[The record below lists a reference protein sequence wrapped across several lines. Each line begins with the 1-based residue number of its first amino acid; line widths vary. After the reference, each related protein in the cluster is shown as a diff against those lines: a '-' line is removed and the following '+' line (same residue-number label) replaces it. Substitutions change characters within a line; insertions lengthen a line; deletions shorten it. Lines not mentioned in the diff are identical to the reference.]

1 MKGKQL
7 LCAAMLLALPLV
19 SWGQERI
26 SEVFESIRK
35 ADGYRKSETN
45 IHSEKDSVQEET
57 KIVDFLL
64 DQGLWGLFDRIR
76 EAFEKDRGK
85 SYFEWSCYDP
95 MSSTN
100 TRAIWRIQR
109 GLGDDVIV
117 GEEKNSSFV
126 IMCFEDAKRKDCRT
140 VFSAEWWKA
149 EDPNY
154 KRGRFVYSYGKKPEA
169 QTAPSSAIHYEGR
182 LIPHVD
188 ADSILRKYSA
198 TMKYFDDK
206 GNLKVIS
213 DSIRELL
220 PRTNMAEGVFS
231 TFPDDSYFF
240 GSDADVPLNGSG
252 RDWTQ
257 KAIKR
262 MGKLNASE
270 WLRLFGLLTEQI
282 ANYTDKDNRDLIVA
296 AGLVLDL
303 CKNVPSKLN
312 LEERELCVG
321 RLQKIH
327 SSIKHDY
334 VRDILSLSI
343 QKLEP

>member
-7 LCAAMLLALPLV
+7 LCAAMLLVLPLV

-26 SEVFESIRK
+26 SEVFEQIRK

-76 EAFEKDRGK
+76 EAFEKDSGK

-154 KRGRFVYSYGKKPEA
+154 KRGRLVYSYGKKPEE
-169 QTAPSSAIHYEGR
+169 QTAPNSAIHYEGR

-220 PRTNMAEGVFS
+220 PRSNMAEGVFS
-231 TFPDDSYFF
+231 PFSDDSYFF

-252 RDWTQ
+252 KDWTQ

-303 CKNVPSKLN
+303 CKNVPSKLDF
-312 LEERELCVG
+312 EERELCVV

>member
-1 MKGKQL
+1 
-7 LCAAMLLALPLV
+7 
-19 SWGQERI
+19 
-26 SEVFESIRK
+26 
-35 ADGYRKSETN
+35 
-45 IHSEKDSVQEET
+45 
-57 KIVDFLL
+57 
-64 DQGLWGLFDRIR
+64 
-76 EAFEKDRGK
+76 
-85 SYFEWSCYDP
+85 
-95 MSSTN
+95 
-100 TRAIWRIQR
+100 
-109 GLGDDVIV
+109 
-117 GEEKNSSFV
+117 
-126 IMCFEDAKRKDCRT
+126 MCFEDAKRKDCRT

-154 KRGRFVYSYGKKPEA
+154 KRGRLVYSYGKKPEA

-198 TMKYFDDK
+198 TMKYYDDK

-213 DSIRELL
+213 DSIKELL

-231 TFPDDSYFF
+231 TFPNDSYFF

-252 RDWTQ
+252 KDWTQ

-303 CKNVPSKLN
+303 CKNVPSKLDF
-312 LEERELCVG
+312 EERELCVV

>member
-1 MKGKQL
+1 
-7 LCAAMLLALPLV
+7 MLLALPLV

-26 SEVFESIRK
+26 SEVFEQIRK

-76 EAFEKDRGK
+76 EAFEKDSGK

-154 KRGRFVYSYGKKPEA
+154 KRGRLVYSYGKKPEV
-169 QTAPSSAIHYEGR
+169 QTAPNSAIHYEGR

-198 TMKYFDDK
+198 RVKYFDDK

-231 TFPDDSYFF
+231 PFSDDSYFF

-252 RDWTQ
+252 KDWTQ

-303 CKNVPSKLN
+303 CKNVPSKLYF
-312 LEERELCVG
+312 EERELCVV

>member
-1 MKGKQL
+1 M
-7 LCAAMLLALPLV
+7 CAAMLLALPLV

-26 SEVFESIRK
+26 SEVFEQIRK

-64 DQGLWGLFDRIR
+64 DQGQWGLFDRIR
-76 EAFEKDRGK
+76 EAFEKDSGK

-154 KRGRFVYSYGKKPEA
+154 KRGRLVYSYGKKPEA

-231 TFPDDSYFF
+231 TFSDDSYFL

-252 RDWTQ
+252 KDWTQ

-303 CKNVPSKLN
+303 CKNVPSKLDF
-312 LEERELCVG
+312 EERELCVV

>member
-1 MKGKQL
+1 MNRKQL
-7 LCAAMLLALPLV
+7 LCAVMLLALPLV
-19 SWGQERI
+19 SWAQESI
-26 SEVFESIRK
+26 SEVFEQIRR
-35 ADGYRKSETN
+35 ADGFRKSETN

-57 KIVDFLL
+57 RILDFIL
-64 DQGLWGLFDRIR
+64 DQGLWGLFDHIR
-76 EAFEKDRGK
+76 QAFEKDGGK

-95 MSSTN
+95 MTSYN

-126 IMCFEDAKRKDCRT
+126 IMCFEDARRKDCRT
-140 VFSAEWWKA
+140 VYSAEWWEA

-154 KRGRFVYSYGKKPEA
+154 KYGRLVYSYGKKPKA
-169 QTAPSSAIHYEGR
+169 QAAPSSAIHYEGR
-182 LIPHVD
+182 LIPYVD
-188 ADSILRKYSA
+188 ADSILRNYSA

-206 GNLKVIS
+206 GNLKVLT
-213 DSIRELL
+213 DSIGTFL
-220 PRTNMAEGVFS
+220 PRTNIAEGTFS

-240 GSDADVPLNGSG
+240 HSDADVPLNGNG
-252 RDWTQ
+252 KEWTQ

-262 MGKLNASE
+262 MGKLNPSE

-303 CKNVPSKLN
+303 CKNVPSKLDFD
-312 LEERELCVG
+312 ERDLCVA
-321 RLQKIH
+321 RLQKLH
-327 SSIKHDY
+327 SSVKHDY

>member
-1 MKGKQL
+1 M
-7 LCAAMLLALPLV
+7 CAAMLLALPLV

-26 SEVFESIRK
+26 SEVFEQIRK

-64 DQGLWGLFDRIR
+64 DQGQWGLFDRIR
-76 EAFEKDRGK
+76 EAFEKDSGK

-169 QTAPSSAIHYEGR
+169 QIAPSSAIHYEGR

-231 TFPDDSYFF
+231 TFPNDSYFF

-252 RDWTQ
+252 KDWTQ

-303 CKNVPSKLN
+303 CKNVPSKLDF
-312 LEERELCVG
+312 EERELCVV

>member
-1 MKGKQL
+1 
-7 LCAAMLLALPLV
+7 MLLVLPLV

-26 SEVFESIRK
+26 SEVFEQIRK

-76 EAFEKDRGK
+76 EAFEKDSGK

-154 KRGRFVYSYGKKPEA
+154 KRGRLVYSYGKKPEA

-198 TMKYFDDK
+198 TVKYFDDK

-252 RDWTQ
+252 KDWTQ

-303 CKNVPSKLN
+303 CKNVPSKLDF
-312 LEERELCVG
+312 EERELCVV

>member
-1 MKGKQL
+1 M
-7 LCAAMLLALPLV
+7 CAAMLLALPLV

-26 SEVFESIRK
+26 SEVFEQIRK

-76 EAFEKDRGK
+76 EAFEKDSGK

-154 KRGRFVYSYGKKPEA
+154 KRGRLVYSYGKKPEA
-169 QTAPSSAIHYEGR
+169 QTAPNSAIHYEGR

-198 TMKYFDDK
+198 TMK
-206 GNLKVIS
+206 
-213 DSIRELL
+213 
-220 PRTNMAEGVFS
+220 
-231 TFPDDSYFF
+231 
-240 GSDADVPLNGSG
+240 
-252 RDWTQ
+252 
-257 KAIKR
+257 
-262 MGKLNASE
+262 
-270 WLRLFGLLTEQI
+270 
-282 ANYTDKDNRDLIVA
+282 
-296 AGLVLDL
+296 
-303 CKNVPSKLN
+303 
-312 LEERELCVG
+312 
-321 RLQKIH
+321 
-327 SSIKHDY
+327 
-334 VRDILSLSI
+334 
-343 QKLEP
+343 

>member
-7 LCAAMLLALPLV
+7 LCAAMLLALSLV

-26 SEVFESIRK
+26 SEVFEQIRK

-64 DQGLWGLFDRIR
+64 DQGQWGLFDRIR
-76 EAFEKDRGK
+76 EAFEKDSGK

-169 QTAPSSAIHYEGR
+169 QTAPSSAIHYQGR
-182 LIPHVD
+182 LT
-188 ADSILRKYSA
+188 L
-198 TMKYFDDK
+198 MWM
-206 GNLKVIS
+206 
-213 DSIRELL
+213 
-220 PRTNMAEGVFS
+220 RT
-231 TFPDDSYFF
+231 
-240 GSDADVPLNGSG
+240 
-252 RDWTQ
+252 
-257 KAIKR
+257 
-262 MGKLNASE
+262 AS
-270 WLRLFGLLTEQI
+270 
-282 ANYTDKDNRDLIVA
+282 
-296 AGLVLDL
+296 
-303 CKNVPSKLN
+303 
-312 LEERELCVG
+312 
-321 RLQKIH
+321 
-327 SSIKHDY
+327 
-334 VRDILSLSI
+334 
-343 QKLEP
+343 